1 MPQAFVCIGSNMG
14 DAQQHLAKA
23 CAALGS
29 IPGVTICEKSSLY
42 RTEPQGR
49 KDQPWFLN
57 QVVRLDCEND
67 VSAEALLDAML
78 EKELELGRV
87 RDAGDRFGPR
97 VIDMD
102 LLLFGQEVHNTD
114 DHLIGPQPRMH
125 ERAFVLVPLAE
136 LAPELVVP
144 RLGTVENLLK
154 MLDYRLEGSAIFQ

>member
-1 MPQAFVCIGSNMG
+1 MIQAFVCIGSNMG
-14 DAQQHLAKA
+14 DAQEHLAKA
-23 CAALGS
+23 RAALAS
-29 IPGVTICEKSSLY
+29 IPGVAISGESSLY

-57 QVVRLDCEND
+57 QVVSLDCENS
-67 VSAEALLDAML
+67 VSAEGLLDAML

-102 LLLFGQEVHNTD
+102 LLLFGQELHNASS
-114 DHLIGPQPRMH
+114 HLILPHPRMH

-136 LAPELVVP
+136 MAPSLIVP
-144 RLGTVENLLK
+144 GLDSVENLLK
-154 MLDYRLEGSAIFQ
+154 KLDYRLEGSDIFQ

>member
-1 MPQAFVCIGSNMG
+1 MIQAFVCIGSNMG
-14 DAQQHLAKA
+14 DAQEHLARA
-23 CAALGS
+23 RAALES
-29 IPGVTICEKSSLY
+29 IPGVRLSQESSLY

-57 QVVRLDCEND
+57 QVVRLDCEGG
-67 VSAEALLDAML
+67 VSAESLLDAML

-102 LLLFGQEVHNTD
+102 LLLFGQELHNASS
-114 DHLIGPQPRMH
+114 HLILPHPRMH

-136 LAPELVVP
+136 IAPSLIVP
-144 RLGTVENLLK
+144 GLGSVENLLK
-154 MLDYRLEGSAIFQ
+154 KLDYRLEGSDIFQ